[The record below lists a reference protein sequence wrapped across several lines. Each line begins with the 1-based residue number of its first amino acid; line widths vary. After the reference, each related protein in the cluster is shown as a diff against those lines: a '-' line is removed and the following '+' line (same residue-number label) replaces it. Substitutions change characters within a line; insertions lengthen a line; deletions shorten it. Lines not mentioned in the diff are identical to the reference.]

1 MARLTSNLGKSHYE
15 AVAAALRAELDNAG
29 ATYRDHDGEA
39 YRAHVYALRCTMQRL
54 IMVYMG
60 ADAPS
65 RLPFDPVRFRAA
77 CGFPDS
83 GPSA

>member
-1 MARLTSNLGKSHYE
+1 MARLTANLGKGHYV
-15 AVAAALRAELDNAG
+15 AVAAAIRAELDQAQ
-29 ATYRDHDGEA
+29 ATYRDKEGEA

-54 IMVYMG
+54 VMVYMG
-60 ADAPS
+60 ADSPT